1 MATSVS
7 LVRGNTFLES
17 SFFILFPL
25 ADCTRSLTP
34 EETWPC
40 LDLGGSVIGAGGVSL
55 AVADLALLLCLLDI
69 LRYDVL
75 RENGQ
80 VDR

>member
-34 EETWPC
+34 EERPC

-55 AVADLALLLCLLDI
+55 AVADLALLLGLLDI
-69 LRYDVL
+69 L
-75 RENGQ
+75 
-80 VDR
+80 